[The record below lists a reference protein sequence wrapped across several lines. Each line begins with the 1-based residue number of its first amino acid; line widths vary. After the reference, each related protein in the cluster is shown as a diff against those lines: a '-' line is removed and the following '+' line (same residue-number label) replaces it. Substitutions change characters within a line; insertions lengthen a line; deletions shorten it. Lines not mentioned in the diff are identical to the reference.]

1 MGFWHRI
8 PVIADLVTCTVG
20 AVLYVKMA
28 RSALLVKQD
37 PLAMVFFGGGVHPG
51 PASFLEIADCGA
63 NRTRNRKRIRMIQMS
78 F

>member
-8 PVIADLVTCTVG
+8 PVIADLLTCTVG

-37 PLAMVFFGGGVHPG
+37 PLAMVFFGGEFIRGRLLFSRSLIVV
-51 PASFLEIADCGA
+51 
-63 NRTRNRKRIRMIQMS
+63 RIVQGIENG
-78 F
+78 FE